1 MHRGFIA
8 YGRSAARRPDTVFH
22 PFLMA
27 ALVVSVLTSAPRATT
42 AAPLLA
48 ETAAASTPAASAEL
62 ERYWG
67 WKVGSFAITGLDEDT
82 AAQIEKG
89 LALASSGLLK
99 KEQQNFFPEKLEEDV
114 QRTRLFLARHGY
126 PRAEVRPEV
135 RPRGKGEELSVML
148 RVDPGPAVVVAG
160 VSADSLPAALAREAA
175 RIAVVAGDVL
185 VDSEVE
191 ASARALAARL
201 QEKGYARARV
211 ASRLE
216 WLDSTRVHL
225 DFDVTPGP
233 VSYFGAVRIEG
244 ASPDLE
250 GLAAKTTGIE
260 RGERYS
266 PHALDDARENLRTLN
281 LFQQTRVEIVG
292 VMSDTVNVASDSVD
306 VAVTLVERRPTYL
319 QASLRY
325 WSDNELQGMAR
336 WTNRN
341 LFGGGKG
348 VSAGTSISPFL
359 QKADVSTWW
368 PALTGPRTMGITT
381 LRAER
386 ESEESYTSVTSG
398 ALLTLR
404 YNRSFATHVLLGLD
418 VSNVQITETVV
429 GASPGPVQDG
439 LLTAFRFDASR
450 RATDDPVS
458 ATRGH
463 TFGFSSEWAPDELGS
478 DNSYYLAGAGGAVY
492 VPIMKRTQVACRA
505 LFALGAPT
513 ATSVVLLPNKRYYS
527 GGAASH
533 RGFERRKL
541 GPLDASGAPY
551 GGEAKLESSLE
562 LRFPLFWK
570 FRGAAWV
577 DVGQVW
583 PTLDQINYN
592 SLEVAVGPGLWL
604 QTPIGP
610 LRGDYG
616 IRLTDYD
623 PTQPEHVFHFTIG
636 PAF

>member
-1 MHRGFIA
+1 MHWA
-8 YGRSAARRPDTVFH
+8 LLSLGRRAALRPVTARRV
-22 PFLMA
+22 LAA
-27 ALVVSVLTSAPRATT
+27 ALVVPLLASADVAPAATATTVVPAANSGLAATSAP
-42 AAPLLA
+42 
-48 ETAAASTPAASAEL
+48 TAAADWES
-62 ERYWG
+62 YWG
-67 WKVGSFAITGLDEDT
+67 WKVGSFDITGLEPSMKE
-82 AAQIEKG
+82 QLEKG
-89 LALASSGLLK
+89 LALARTGLLK
-99 KEQQNFFPEKLEEDV
+99 KEQQIFFPEKLEEDV
-114 QRTRLFLARHGY
+114 QRARLFLARRGY
-126 PRAEVRPEV
+126 PRATVAPEV
-135 RPRGKGEELSVML
+135 QPRGKGEELAVLL
-148 RVDPGPAVVVAG
+148 RIDPGPAVVAAA
-160 VSADSLPAALAREAA
+160 VSADSLPPALAKEAT
-175 RIAVVAGDVL
+175 RITIVPGDVL

-191 ASARALAARL
+191 TSAQALASRL
-201 QEKGYARARV
+201 QERGYARARV
-211 ASRLE
+211 ASHLE

-225 DFDVTPGP
+225 HFEAHPGA
-233 VSYFGAVRIEG
+233 VSYFGGVRIEG

-250 GLAAKTTGIE
+250 GLAGKTTGIE
-260 RGERYS
+260 RGERYA
-266 PHALDDARENLRTLN
+266 PQALDDARENLRTLN
-281 LFQQTRVEIVG
+281 LFQQTRVEIVDTA
-292 VMSDTVNVASDSVD
+292 SDTVD
-306 VAVTLVERRPTYL
+306 VVVSLVERRPTYL

-325 WSDNELQGMAR
+325 WSDDEIQGMAR

-348 VSAGTSISPFL
+348 VSAGASISPFL

-368 PALTGPRTMGITT
+368 PALTGPRTTGITT

-386 ESEESYTSVTSG
+386 ESEDSYTSVTSG

-418 VSNVQITETVV
+418 VSNVQVTETVV
-429 GASPGPVQDG
+429 GASPGPIQDG
-439 LLTAFRFDASR
+439 LLTALRFEASR

-463 TFGFSSEWAPDELGS
+463 SVGFSSEWAPDDLGS
-478 DNSYYLAGAGGAVY
+478 DNSYYLAGAGATVY
-492 VPIMKRTQVACRA
+492 IPIMKRTQVACRA

-513 ATSVVLLPNKRYYS
+513 GSSEVLLPNKRYYS

-533 RGFERRKL
+533 RGFERREL

-562 LRFPLFWK
+562 LRFPLFWR
-570 FRGAAWV
+570 FRAAAFI

-583 PTLDQINYN
+583 PTLEEIGYR

-616 IRLTDYD
+616 IRITDYN
-623 PTQPEHVFHFTIG
+623 PTQPERVFHFTIG